1 MTSSR
6 RPGLERK
13 SETRLWPWF
22 SLTPNQPTA
31 LFSSGP
37 LYHCSQFHGLL
48 PLLWNFMSQY
58 ILFPMLVRTWA
69 ARRLLFLVL
78 LYHWERLCLW
88 PQPWHPLQLCHS
100 GLTGSISPDIAPSPQ
115 RFLVISAAW
124 AICVTSLSQSRA
136 PPAFFPLPRWWEP
149 TVCPAAA
156 RFLLTSL
163 RRTCLFLSGSWDR
176 GHLHKEKALAVAFL
190 LPPFHFS
197 HLMCF
202 KREWVFARS
211 VNKIKQ

>member
-13 SETRLWPWF
+13 SETRLFPWF
-22 SLTPNQPTA
+22 SLTPNQPTV
-31 LFSSGP
+31 LFSSSP

-48 PLLWNFMSQY
+48 PLLLNFISQY
-58 ILFPMLVRTWA
+58 ILFSMLVRTWG
-69 ARRLLFLVL
+69 ARRLLFPAL
-78 LYHWERLCLW
+78 LYHWERLHLQT
-88 PQPWHPLQLCHS
+88 QPWHPLQLFHS
-100 GLTGSISPDIAPSPQ
+100 KLTGSISPDIAPSPQ

-124 AICVTSLSQSRA
+124 AICVTSLLQSRA
-136 PPAFFPLPRWWEP
+136 PPASCPLPHWWEP

-156 RFLLTSL
+156 RSLLTSL
-163 RRTCLFLSGSWDR
+163 WRTCLFLSGSWYR

-190 LPPFHFS
+190 LPPFHFY

-202 KREWVFARS
+202 KGE
-211 VNKIKQ
+211 